1 MFCDTHVKPSIPVRP
16 RKAMTNEQIE
26 AIRQLRRVFVSD
38 DEITRALKQ
47 SSANAI
53 LAPDTKPT
61 AMDALLR
68 FPDIPD
74 SFLALP
80 KLDTL
85 LTGYLQ
91 RRDGSDAGRVT
102 LYGQYVMVPTEDPTV
117 LRHSYTHLK
126 PELTFSEPTA
136 DGYYELELDN
146 GHLPADRF
154 GIQIKARR
162 LALLERLN

>member
-1 MFCDTHVKPSIPVRP
+1 M
-16 RKAMTNEQIE
+16 AMTNEQIA
-26 AIRQLRRVFVSD
+26 AIQMVRRVFAND
-38 DEITRALKQ
+38 YEITRALKQ
-47 SSANAI
+47 NDANTI
-53 LAPDTKPT
+53 VPSDTEATSKDT
-61 AMDALLR
+61 LLR

-74 SFLALP
+74 SFSSLR

-154 GIQIKARR
+154 GIQVKARR
-162 LALLERLN
+162 LALLERLS

>member
-1 MFCDTHVKPSIPVRP
+1 M
-16 RKAMTNEQIE
+16 AMTNEQIA
-26 AIRQLRRVFVSD
+26 AIQMVRRVFAND
-38 DEITRALKQ
+38 YEITRALKQ
-47 SSANAI
+47 NDANTIVPSDIEATSK
-53 LAPDTKPT
+53 DT
-61 AMDALLR
+61 LLR

-74 SFLALP
+74 SFSSLR

-154 GIQIKARR
+154 GIQVKARR
-162 LALLERLN
+162 LALLERLS

>member
-1 MFCDTHVKPSIPVRP
+1 VIGTVKPSIPVRP

-26 AIRQLRRVFVSD
+26 AIQRLRRVFAND
-38 DEITRALKQ
+38 HEIVQALKR
-47 SSANAI
+47 SPANTI
-53 LAPDTKPT
+53 LATDTNAF
-61 AMDALLR
+61 AMDTLLR

-74 SFLALP
+74 SFSALP

>member
-1 MFCDTHVKPSIPVRP
+1 
-16 RKAMTNEQIE
+16 MTNEQTD
-26 AIRQLRRVFVSD
+26 AIRRVRSVFANDHQIVQ
-38 DEITRALKQ
+38 ALK
-47 SSANAI
+47 ANPSTATLPRDGGVI
-53 LAPDTKPT
+53 
-61 AMDALLR
+61 AMDTLLR

-102 LYGQYVMVPTEDPTV
+102 LYGQYVMVPTEDPSV

-126 PELTFSEPTA
+126 PELTFSEPTT
-136 DGYYELELDN
+136 DGYYALEIDN
-146 GHLPADRF
+146 GHLPPDRF
-154 GIQIKARR
+154 GIQIKAHR
-162 LALLERLN
+162 LDSLERLS